1 MGRAATRDAAGGQLN
16 SDGTLAEISR
26 DYPGWHPW
34 RSSAGRWWAVRLATR
49 TPADVPV
56 EWARTVDGDTAGD
69 LRAALA
75 AQEELTG
82 HAPPPVTGGPQPQQD
97 QTHGDVP
104 HE

>member
-1 MGRAATRDAAGGQLN
+1 MRRAATRDPAGAQLN

-49 TPADVPV
+49 TPADVPA
-56 EWARTVDGDTAGD
+56 EWARTIDGDTAGD

-82 HAPPPVTGGPQPQQD
+82 DAPR
-97 QTHGDVP
+97 
-104 HE
+104 